1 MNLYKRCDCVGHCQ
15 CSYWYRFRLHARE
28 HRGST
33 RTGNRNVAQRIA
45 NTHYNC
51 ALEGRPS
58 RRRST
63 VKLSA
68 LIRSYLAHIEKEQRT
83 ANKAERVLKQFLEFV
98 GDRRAADISV
108 FHVEKW
114 RLARVKD
121 VGPSTVNRELN
132 IITGLFRRAVAWKLL
147 TASPAAAVKKYRVD
161 DTRIRVLTADEIK
174 TVLTKTP
181 SDIALLC
188 RATLEC
194 LPRLSELLALKR
206 EHIGPR
212 WVEIR
217 RKGGRVER
225 VDVTPELRT
234 SLLNRAARTDFVF
247 AGRTGQPPT
256 QESVSSNITRIMR
269 SLGLRGVSHHTMRH
283 TGVTLMLEAG
293 VNPRVIQK
301 LAGWTSLRML
311 ERYGHARDA
320 EAQRAVTAMHTTL
333 EQALNQPDQQPEP
346 RQESVE
352 MRAHTRAQP
361 RPV

>member
-1 MNLYKRCDCVGHCQ
+1 ME
-15 CSYWYRFRLHARE
+15 LH
-28 HRGST
+28 
-33 RTGNRNVAQRIA
+33 
-45 NTHYNC
+45 
-51 ALEGRPS
+51 
-58 RRRST
+58 
-63 VKLSA
+63 
-68 LIRSYLAHIEKEQRT
+68 YLAHVEKEHRT

-98 GDRRAADISV
+98 GDRRAADISA
-108 FHVEKW
+108 FQVEKW
-114 RLARVKD
+114 KLTRVKD

-147 TASPAAAVKKYRVD
+147 TASPAAAVKKYRID

-174 TVLTKTP
+174 TVLMKTP

-194 LPRLSELLALKR
+194 LRRLSELLALKR
-206 EHIGPR
+206 EHVGPR

-234 SLLNRAARTDFVF
+234 LLLKRAPRNNFIFV
-247 AGRTGQPPT
+247 GRTGEPPT
-256 QESVSSNITRIMR
+256 QESVSGIMR

-293 VNPRVIQK
+293 FNPRVIQK

-311 ERYGHARDA
+311 ERYGHADDA

-333 EQALNQPDQQPEP
+333 ERALNQPDQQPEP

-352 MRAHTRAQP
+352 TRAHTRAQP